1 MRLRSK
7 KFEKDGMEG
16 KLTTPKV
23 AFCSLWIIE

>member
-1 MRLRSK
+1 MRSK

-23 AFCSLWIIE
+23 LVCSPFVIV